1 MHKLIHHP
9 LCPFSRSI
17 RLALA
22 ECGMVVEMH
31 EERPWAWRPEFL
43 EINPAGTLPVM
54 LLAEG
59 PVLCGAYPIAEYLAE
74 ADALSGGPS
83 PRGVLLP
90 GSRDER
96 AEVRRLAGWFNR
108 KFNDEVSQYLLDEKV
123 FHIFSR
129 DTGLADPSIFRAG
142 RQNLRYHLSYISFLA
157 DTRRWLAGAN
167 MSYADLAAAGHISAL
182 DYLGEVPW
190 EEFPVAKE
198 WYARMK
204 SRPSFRP
211 LLADRVPG
219 LQPPPA
225 YTDLDF

>member
-1 MHKLIHHP
+1 MLKLIHHP

-17 RLALA
+17 RLALG
-22 ECGMVVEMH
+22 ECGIVVELY

-43 EINPAGTLPVM
+43 EINPAGTLPV
-54 LLAEG
+54 LLLPDGTA
-59 PVLCGAYPIAEYLAE
+59 VCGAYAAAEYLAE
-74 ADALSGGPS
+74 TAPGAAPQRGG
-83 PRGVLLP
+83 LFP
-90 GSRDER
+90 GSCEER
-96 AEVRRLAGWFNR
+96 AEVRRLAEWFHR

-142 RQNLRYHLSYISFLA
+142 RENLRYHLSYISHLA
-157 DTRRWLAGAN
+157 DRRRWLAGSA
-167 MSYADLAAAGHISAL
+167 MSFADLTAAGHISAL

-190 EEFPVAKE
+190 EEFPPAKE

-211 LLADRVPG
+211 LLADRMPG

-225 YTDLDF
+225 YADLDF